1 MIHIPPHIASL
12 QPYKPGKPG
21 ANLFDEPPEREV
33 VLSSNENNRGPSPLA
48 MAAVSAHLEKFSL
61 YPDPVSGALRSALSK
76 RLGVAET
83 QLCVGNGSD
92 SILYNIMNSFFS
104 PGQTLLTSE
113 GAFASAK
120 VYARLNQVPMIE
132 TPMLPGYRFDLEAIL
147 DAIDE
152 HTQMIYLVNP
162 NNPTGTMIPEA
173 ELKQFIE
180 RVPEHIIVLVDEA
193 YFEFAGALASDY
205 PDSSRYGYK
214 NVLVLR
220 TFSKAYGL
228 AGLRL
233 GFAIGDEFL
242 INVLS
247 KTKLPFDPNI
257 AAQIAGL
264 AALEDEAF
272 LQATIDNN
280 SAQMQLLAEEYRRLS
295 IPFITSY
302 ANFITLELE
311 NEVRVETVF
320 EGLRRRGVLTRR
332 LASFGLPHCLRVSI
346 GLPEENEYYLRQ
358 LEALS

>member
-1 MIHIPPHIASL
+1 MIKIPPHIAGL

-21 ANLFDEPPEREV
+21 ANLFDEKPEREV
-33 VLSSNENNRGPSPLA
+33 VLSSNENNRGPSPRA
-48 MAAVSAHLEKFSL
+48 MAAVSENLEKFSL

-76 RLGVAET
+76 RLGVAEN

-132 TPMLPGYRFDLEAIL
+132 TPMLQGYRFDLEAML
-147 DAIDE
+147 AAIDE

-173 ELKQFIE
+173 ELKHFIE

-193 YFEFAGALASDY
+193 YFEFAGALDANF
-205 PDSSRYGYK
+205 PDSSKYGYK

-264 AALEDEAF
+264 AALEDVDF
-272 LQATIDNN
+272 LQAAIENN
-280 SAQMQLLAEEYRRLS
+280 TTQMRVLTEAYDRLGIS
-295 IPFITSY
+295 YIPSF
-302 ANFITLELE
+302 ANFITLDFE
-311 NEVRVETVF
+311 NEARVEAVF
-320 EGLRRRGVLTRR
+320 EGLRGRGLLTRR
-332 LASFGLPHCLRVSI
+332 LASFGLPQCLRVSI
-346 GLPEENEYYLRQ
+346 GLPDENEYYLDQ
-358 LEALS
+358 LKAVI